1 MKSAEGVEE
10 YLARLPPNAGFAEKF
25 RVWGVNYRWFALFTI
40 VSGNVAAVLSGTII
54 NVAIPHIMGAFGI
67 GQADAQWLS
76 TANLAAATVAML
88 ASSWMVRVFGLRDTV
103 NASMVL
109 FLAGSLLGGLSAST
123 DVMILS
129 RIMQGITAG
138 LLTPLSM
145 TIIFQVF
152 PPGKQGFA
160 MGLSALWVILAP
172 AVGPAVG
179 GVLIDSF
186 NWRYVFY
193 LGIPF
198 SLLTIGSTLAFMPGR
213 QGARRVPFDWAGMIV
228 LSIALTSLLVGLSNG
243 EREGWGSDYILGCF
257 TLAAIFGSAFV
268 WWQLRTEHPLLDM
281 GLFASRNFTIMSIN
295 AFVFGA
301 GLYASTYLVPLFLQL
316 VQYLTPT
323 RAGALMVPPGI
334 VMALVFPY
342 SGRLAE
348 ILDHRLLIG
357 AGIAFFALSFW
368 LMSGADARTSF
379 WTLVWWI
386 TLSRIAVGLV
396 MPALQIGA
404 LSHVDVSRLTQAS
417 ASFNF
422 VRQLGGAFGVNLM
435 SVTLERRNS
444 FHADYL
450 LSTQTWGNSDTLA
463 MLGMLRGLSHK
474 LGFAGTEEW
483 NAARSFLLGMVQ
495 QQSLAAGFRDSFVI
509 LAIAFLLTL
518 IPTMALKSR
527 RTLSAT

>member
-1 MKSAEGVEE
+1 MKSAEAVEE
-10 YLARLPPNAGFAEKF
+10 YLARLPPNAAFAEKF
-25 RVWGVNYRWFALFTI
+25 RLWGVNYRWFALFTI
-40 VSGNVAAVLSGTII
+40 VSGNIAAVLSGTII

-67 GQADAQWLS
+67 SQTDAQWLS

-88 ASSWMVRVFGLRDTV
+88 ASSWMVRVLGLRDTV
-103 NASMVL
+103 NASMAL
-109 FLAGSLLGGLSAST
+109 FLAGSLLGGLSTNT
-123 DVMILS
+123 DVMIVS
-129 RIMQGITAG
+129 RVMQGITAG

-160 MGLSALWVILAP
+160 MGVSALGVILAP
-172 AVGPAVG
+172 AVGPGVG

-198 SLLTIGSTLAFMPGR
+198 SLLTIGCAIAFMPGR
-213 QGARRVPFDWAGMIV
+213 LGARRVPFDWIGMI
-228 LSIALTSLLVGLSNG
+228 LLTIALTSLLVGLSNG

-257 TLAAIFGSAFV
+257 ALAAGFGAAFV
-268 WWQLRTEHPLLDM
+268 WWQLRAEHPLLDM

-301 GLYASTYLVPLFLQL
+301 GLYASTYLVPLFLQM

-323 RAGALMVPPGI
+323 RAGALMVPPGL

-348 ILDHRLLIG
+348 VLDHRLLIG
-357 AGIAFFALSFW
+357 AGIGFFALSFW
-368 LMSGADARTSF
+368 LMSGADSRTSF

-386 TLSRIAVGLV
+386 ALSRIAVGLV

-404 LSHVDVSRLTQAS
+404 LSNVDVSRLTQAS

-422 VRQLGGAFGVNLM
+422 IRQLGGAFGVNLM
-435 SVTLERRNS
+435 SVALERRNS

-463 MLGMLRGLSHK
+463 MLGMLRGMSHT
-474 LGFAGTEEW
+474 LGFAGTDEW
-483 NAARSFLLGMVQ
+483 NAARSFLLQMVQ
-495 QQSLAAGFRDSFVI
+495 QQALSAGFRDSFVI

-518 IPTMALKSR
+518 VPTLALRGR
-527 RTLSAT
+527 RASAF